1 MNMLMSVI
9 TTDTAIN
16 GLNGDVGKRRLAPVR
31 PGDSQVS
38 VTGGVSYQATV
49 IRGGYQWNSSQ

>member
-16 GLNGDVGKRRLAPVR
+16 GLNGDVGERRLAPVR

-49 IRGGYQWNSSQ
+49 IRGGYQ